1 MEIIIAKTAGF
12 CFGVDKAIQKV
23 EKSIGSEPLY
33 TFGPIIHNKQVV
45 DSFQERGV
53 KVINSIEELKEVA
66 KGTIIIRSHGIG
78 KEDLFAMKELGFEVV
93 DATCPFVK
101 RIHKIVEDASS
112 RGEKILIIGS
122 KSHPEVIGI
131 QGWSSGQSYIIEGL
145 EDIDSIQFEKDE
157 KYCLVAQTTFNY
169 IMYKEIVKKL
179 QNIEIHVMIY
189 ETICSATQERQ
200 EEAIEIS
207 KKATKMIV
215 IGGKHSSNTQKLF
228 HICKEQCVDTYH
240 VETAKDLVLNVF
252 DDNDIIGITAGA
264 STPKNIIQE
273 VILNVRRTKL

>member
-1 MEIIIAKTAGF
+1 
-12 CFGVDKAIQKV
+12 
-23 EKSIGSEPLY
+23 
-33 TFGPIIHNKQVV
+33 
-45 DSFQERGV
+45 
-53 KVINSIEELKEVA
+53 
-66 KGTIIIRSHGIG
+66 
-78 KEDLFAMKELGFEVV
+78 
-93 DATCPFVK
+93 
-101 RIHKIVEDASS
+101 
-112 RGEKILIIGS
+112 
-122 KSHPEVIGI
+122 
-131 QGWSSGQSYIIEGL
+131 
-145 EDIDSIQFEKDE
+145 
-157 KYCLVAQTTFNY
+157 
-169 IMYKEIVKKL
+169 
-179 QNIEIHVMIY
+179 MIY